1 MRLMGR
7 KLRAKM
13 NAEIVTLVDWQE
25 YAFGVR
31 TEFVNIITFHLTRVK
46 SLASLRT
53 DYIILV
59 RCSILKLL

>member
-13 NAEIVTLVDWQE
+13 NAEILTLVDWQE
-25 YAFGVR
+25 YAIGVK
-31 TEFVNIITFHLTRVK
+31 TEFINITFHLTKVK
-46 SLASLRT
+46 PLASRCT

-59 RCSILKLL
+59 RGSILRLF